1 MSEKPQPLDL
11 KDIILKDDLKEQFDI
26 VIDTLTTGG
35 VDNKEEAITL
45 IHCLLEA
52 FQENLKQRIKS
63 ACEFYSRYKDN
74 PELLIQEHP
83 EYENTLTRFLKD
95 LPFAVPFNEKMF
107 NPLYFD
113 YKKYNKWLFKLA
125 FKDVFEE
132 VENGEE

>member
-1 MSEKPQPLDL
+1 MKNEPLDWMEIEQKIGEIMAKEKFPYCNVSVKARQEIMYVLL
-11 KDIILKDDLKEQFDI
+11 KKLVPFI
-26 VIDTLTTGG
+26 
-35 VDNKEEAITL
+35 
-45 IHCLLEA
+45 
-52 FQENLKQRIKS
+52 KQHIKS

-113 YKKYNKWLFKLA
+113 YKKYNKWLFNLA
-125 FKDVFEE
+125 FKSVFEE
-132 VENGEE
+132 KENE

>member
-11 KDIILKDDLKEQFDI
+11 DFKTILEIIRNPNAGDYTKAY
-26 VIDTLTTGG
+26 
-35 VDNKEEAITL
+35 AI
-45 IHCLLEA
+45 
-52 FQENLKQRIKS
+52 ENYIKQCIKS

-113 YKKYNKWLFKLA
+113 YKKYNKWLFNLA
-125 FKDVFEE
+125 FKSVFEE
-132 VENGEE
+132 KENE